1 MSCHVCYLTRD
12 IEFTIIKLLPGI
24 APIAKRPYG
33 MRINELEELKRQI
46 RRVTRSWIIKMS
58 KVQWNQYLE
67 AQALGER
74 EEDLRESYPQLFVYA
89 LLNL

>member
-1 MSCHVCYLTRD
+1 
-12 IEFTIIKLLPGI
+12 
-24 APIAKRPYG
+24 